1 MQPSKRAD
9 GNVDQIDG
17 GLADRRRR
25 RFVLA
30 LFLIALAL
38 LGIVISPFIGAFFS
52 AALLGAI
59 LYPWQVRL
67 TRCLGGRQGLA
78 AGLLTVAAILVVVIP
93 VGGLSVIVVAK
104 GVAAVDWVSQ
114 QLQDEGVDG
123 LIEPLPTGVREP
135 ARRAVGLLP
144 PSLLDALGILPP
156 AKRTRQAAG
165 EPQEPAA
172 EPGAPAKTSPS
183 EGPGNAGGGAMTG
196 LGNAASAA
204 GGAVVSV
211 FDLLLRIG
219 LVIVALFFCLTE
231 GRRLVDYVVDMVP
244 LPEERT
250 RSVLARARA
259 IALGILMSMLATAFA
274 QTVIALIGY
283 WIAGMPQLLLVTG
296 VTFVFAFVPA
306 LGGAAVTLVAGVFLL
321 LTGSTVAGIFL
332 VIWAITA
339 VGLIDNLVKPY
350 VAKGGTRLPGSLVF
364 FAMICGLA
372 VFGPTGLVA
381 GPLVVAFFQVCAEML
396 REDGDERTN
405 AVAVSAVQP

>member
-17 GLADRRRR
+17 VLADRRRR

-135 ARRAVGLLP
+135 
-144 PSLLDALGILPP
+144 ALGILPP